1 MAWVRSLRTNGGIS
15 AHERHRASGQP
26 KVGNLLFCSRMML
39 APVGSIA
46 STMERDLCE
55 QKFGSETALSEVRS
69 DSLLGPFRWNLR
81 IEEHEHRRASSAKRG
96 PADAGISGEF
106 LERGKQRRERRPIR
120 LMNAVFESR
129 GEQVRTILR
138 KRREQQHR
146 VLDVRNRVGA
156 RVLERQHS
164 SSLLG

>member
-26 KVGNLLFCSRMML
+26 KVGNLLLCRRMML
-39 APVGSIA
+39 APVGSIG
-46 STMERDLCE
+46 STVECDLRE
-55 QKFGSETALSEVRS
+55 EEFGGEPALGEVRS

-81 IEEHEHRRASSAKRG
+81 VEEHEHGRARSAEG
-96 PADAGISGEF
+96 GSEDAGIAGEF
-106 LERGKQRRERRPIR
+106 LEGGKQRRERRPIR

-138 KRREQQHR
+138 ECREQQH
-146 VLDVRNRVGA
+146 
-156 RVLERQHS
+156 
-164 SSLLG
+164 